1 MSEPTARRRRGA
13 SRASRSRR
21 SAPAG
26 VAARRVAAEALG
38 RIEREGAYANL
49 VLTGVLD
56 RSGLDRRDRA
66 FVTDLVAGTTRMR
79 RACDAVVEPFLTREP
94 DAVGRTWL
102 RLGAYQLA
110 FAGVPA
116 HAGVAATVA
125 AAPRR
130 LQGFLNA
137 VLRRVAEHEP
147 VWPDEATRL
156 SYPDWIVD
164 AVVGALGADEALAV
178 LEAMNRPPTV
188 DRRDDGYVQNR
199 ASLWVAEAVDARAG
213 ERVLDAAAAPGG
225 KATAMGERGAFVV
238 AADVRPSRAGLVAAN
253 VAALALDGRVVPVVA
268 DGRRPPFPAGTF
280 DHVLLDAPCTGLGTM
295 GRRAD
300 LRWRGGPDDVAR
312 LAALQRGL
320 VDALVPLVR
329 PGGTFVYS
337 VCTLTAPETTGVDE
351 HLARTRPDLVPLAP
365 PAGPWRS
372 WGRGALL
379 VPQAAGSDGM
389 FLLRSRA
396 PTGQDGRAGRDAS
409 GAGEGV
415 AWASRSCGRRS

>member
-1 MSEPTARRRRGA
+1 M
-13 SRASRSRR
+13 
-21 SAPAG
+21 
-26 VAARRVAAEALG
+26 AARRIAAEALG
-38 RIEREGAYANL
+38 RIEREGGYANL
-49 VLTGVLD
+49 VLAGVLD

-79 RACDAVVEPFLTREP
+79 RACDGLVEPFLTREP

-110 FAGVPA
+110 FGGVPA

-147 VWPDEATRL
+147 VWPDEPTRL

-164 AVVGALGADEALAV
+164 ALVDALGADEARAA

-188 DRRDDGYVQNR
+188 DRRDDGYTQNR
-199 ASLWVAEAVDARAG
+199 ASQWVAEAVPAHPG

-225 KATAMGERGAFVV
+225 KATALGQRGANVV
-238 AADVRPSRAGLVAAN
+238 AAEVRPARAGLVAAN
-253 VAALALDGRVVPVVA
+253 VASLGLREHVAPVVA
-268 DGRRPPFPAGTF
+268 DGRHPPFPVGTF
-280 DHVLLDAPCTGLGTM
+280 DHVLLDAPCSGLGTM

-300 LRWRGGPDDVAR
+300 LRWRVEPGDVVR
-312 LAALQRGL
+312 LAALQRDL

-337 VCTLTAPETTGVDE
+337 VCTLTAAETTGIDE

-365 PAGPWRS
+365 PTGPWRP

-379 VPQAAGSDGM
+379 APHAADTDGM
-389 FLLRSRA
+389 FLLRSQVPAGRQGQG
-396 PTGQDGRAGRDAS
+396 GQDGRDGRVGPGAPE
-409 GAGEGV
+409 AGEGGT
-415 AWASRSCGRRS
+415 WASTSCRRRS